1 MFEAEFVPDQLEFF
15 PAIILASWVD
25 SYRSF
30 VSYYSTISDLL
41 VIHLRIGTCHFR
53 SISFSFCSQH
63 APTRPEIFVA
73 LRSIREVRQRM
84 STVADSSLMNVTNLR
99 DVIDV
104 PVPVIDVED
113 SSLRVPSLLSDES
126 TLVLSGILSTNS
138 VMIPIAPVALPMPEN
153 VSIVGESLIPLV
165 DSNRIPTAGTL
176 NLSDSVPCNVMP
188 LVYETVKQYATGP
201 SSTILVLTRGS
212 SRKQVKQ
219 VIANIQSPLH
229 GYHHRETIDITYA
242 SEFQNLLMILYP
254 HDEAKRNSCRL
265 WRDWSPASFCEHLK
279 LVFPDVKN
287 ATDKSFVQCISGM
300 EFAYNLYDVTLE
312 LNFSVILQEIYS
324 RVASSILPE

>member
-1 MFEAEFVPDQLEFF
+1 
-15 PAIILASWVD
+15 
-25 SYRSF
+25 
-30 VSYYSTISDLL
+30 
-41 VIHLRIGTCHFR
+41 
-53 SISFSFCSQH
+53 
-63 APTRPEIFVA
+63 
-73 LRSIREVRQRM
+73 M
-84 STVADSSLMNVTNLR
+84 SMVADSSLINVTNLR

-104 PVPVIDVED
+104 PVHVIDVGD
-113 SSLRVPSLLSDES
+113 SSLRVPSLLGDEP
-126 TLVLSGILSTNS
+126 TMELSEILSTNS
-138 VMIPIAPVALPMPEN
+138 VMIPVAPVALPMPEN
-153 VSIVGESLIPLV
+153 VSVVGESLIPLV

-188 LVYETVKQYATGP
+188 LVYETVKQHTTGP

-242 SEFQNLLMILYP
+242 SEFQNLLMILHP
-254 HDEAKRNSCRL
+254 HNEAKCNSCRL
-265 WRDWSPASFCEHLK
+265 WRDWSPASFCEHLN

-287 ATDKSFVQCISGM
+287 ATDKRFVQCISGM

-312 LNFSVILQEIYS
+312 LNFSVILQEGDIAPPLNIKYKN
-324 RVASSILPE
+324 